1 MTQRLHARRRRIAT
15 LPELSFVEAAQ
26 PASWMHEGS
35 KTAINS
41 AMEHICTPTTTL
53 PRVFSGAPLTQV
65 IIDSC
70 SLRDTGSV

>member
-35 KTAINS
+35 KS
-41 AMEHICTPTTTL
+41 AFTSATEHICTPASSCRCIHQTPL
-53 PRVFSGAPLTQV
+53 RCVFYGAPLTQV
-65 IIDSC
+65 IID
-70 SLRDTGSV
+70 G